1 MKKEVEIIKDE
12 PGQSQISVFGAVGK
26 LTRDVENLK
35 SKVRSMEIKNQEIG
49 KSIADLDLN
58 TQLQE
63 SKTVSGEF
71 IYTEP

>member
-12 PGQSQISVFGAVGK
+12 PGQSQIPVFGAAGK

-71 IYTEP
+71 IYKEP